1 MSDVCFV
8 FASATEKEPHKVIDK
23 YLKNVDYDVK
33 FLHSGSKEK
42 ILKKDLDLDMKDF
55 VGLESK

>member
-42 ILKKDLDLDMKDF
+42 ILKKDLDRYGTRRL
-55 VGLESK
+55 